1 MKEKNQLLLLVN
13 TLRFSQHIPNKLK
26 VSSVNML
33 ILACSVLNFFD
44 DFLYLRAVLLS
55 YNQSY
60 NAIVIQR
67 KLNKH
72 NKKDKS
78 TKIIEFFGGTLLLFQ
93 YVMNKFY

>member
-72 NKKDKS
+72 NKKRQINENSRIFWWYSIIIPINSIDK
-78 TKIIEFFGGTLLLFQ
+78 
-93 YVMNKFY
+93 